1 MKVSAVIWKKKN
13 SDGLYPIRIKL
24 YADRK
29 NKYIATGLAIP
40 LIHWSEKNRRVLRS
54 HPMHERYN
62 TILTNLLESYNSTY
76 THQDILEDLA
86 SGTLGDLFNERIRDF
101 QSKNRISEV
110 KRYTTIIK
118 HLKELQLI
126 SLPLQ
131 LEIKKNYCSKMNTEN
146 SQ

>member
-76 THQDILEDLA
+76 THQDVLEDVA
-86 SGTLGDLFNERIRDF
+86 SGTCK
-101 QSKNRISEV
+101 SSAKSV
-110 KRYTTIIK
+110 
-118 HLKELQLI
+118 LI
-126 SLPLQ
+126 
-131 LEIKKNYCSKMNTEN
+131 
-146 SQ
+146 